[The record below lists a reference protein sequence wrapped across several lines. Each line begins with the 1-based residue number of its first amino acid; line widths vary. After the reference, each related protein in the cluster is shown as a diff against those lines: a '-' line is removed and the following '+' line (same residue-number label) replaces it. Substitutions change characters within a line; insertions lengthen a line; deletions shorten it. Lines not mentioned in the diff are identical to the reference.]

1 MADGTPGTPGRLLTL
16 LSLLQT
22 PREWPGPEL
31 ARRLEVSERTVRN
44 DVERL
49 RQLGYPV
56 HASRGAAGG
65 YRLAAGQAMPPLLLD
80 DEEAV
85 AVAVALGA
93 SQASV
98 VGMEETSLRA
108 LTKLLQVL
116 PTRLRGQVDALR
128 ASTVRA
134 APRRRGPEVAGALLA
149 DLASCIR
156 DREVVRFGY
165 ADHTGAATER
175 RAEPYRLVSLGQ
187 RWYLVA
193 HDLGRD
199 DWRTFRVDRVRELR
213 GVGHRFRP
221 RELPAEDLAAY
232 VAQRTRSVQQQVTG
246 VVVLEASAAS
256 VEERMGWWTTGSIEV
271 LGQERCRVRIA
282 GRSTEDVAFW
292 VGALGVDFTAEGP
305 PELLEAVRAV
315 ERRYGNATRGDG
327 GYTGDAQLKR
337 G

>member
-1 MADGTPGTPGRLLTL
+1 MTMTEGTPTTSGRLLSL

-31 ARRLEVSERTVRN
+31 ARRLAVSERTVRN

-49 RQLGYPV
+49 RRLGYPV
-56 HASRGAAGG
+56 RATRGAAGG

-80 DEEAV
+80 DAEAV

-93 SQASV
+93 ANASV
-98 VGMEETSLRA
+98 AGMEETSLGA

-134 APRRRGPEVAGALLA
+134 APRRRGPEVSGAVLA
-149 DLASCIR
+149 DLAACIR

-165 ADHTGAATER
+165 ADHVGATTER

-193 HDLGRD
+193 HDLVRE
-199 DWRTFRVDRVRELR
+199 DWRTFRVDRLREPR
-213 GVGHRFRP
+213 GVGHRFRA

-232 VAQRTRSVQQQVTG
+232 VAARTRSVQQQVTG
-246 VVVLEASAAS
+246 QVVIEASAAL
-256 VEERMGWWTTGSIEV
+256 VEERMGWWTQGSIEV
-271 LGQERCRVRIA
+271 LGDDRCRVRIA
-282 GRSTEDVAFW
+282 GRSADDIAFW
-292 VGALGVDFTAEGP
+292 VGVLAVDFTVEGP
-305 PELLEAVRAV
+305 PELRDAVRTLE
-315 ERRYGNATRGDG
+315 ERYAAATRP
-327 GYTGDAQLKR
+327 
-337 G
+337 

>member
-1 MADGTPGTPGRLLTL
+1 MTEGTPTTSGRLLSL

-31 ARRLEVSERTVRN
+31 ARRLAVSERTVRN

-49 RQLGYPV
+49 RRLGYPV
-56 HASRGAAGG
+56 RATRGAAGG

-80 DEEAV
+80 DAEAV

-93 SQASV
+93 AHASV
-98 VGMEETSLRA
+98 VGMEETSLGA

-134 APRRRGPEVAGALLA
+134 TPRRRGPEVSGAVLA
-149 DLASCIR
+149 DLAGCIR

-165 ADHTGAATER
+165 ADHAGATTER

-193 HDLGRD
+193 TT
-199 DWRTFRVDRVRELR
+199 W
-213 GVGHRFRP
+213 
-221 RELPAEDLAAY
+221 
-232 VAQRTRSVQQQVTG
+232 
-246 VVVLEASAAS
+246 SA
-256 VEERMGWWTTGSIEV
+256 TTGEPS
-271 LGQERCRVRIA
+271 G
-282 GRSTEDVAFW
+282 ST
-292 VGALGVDFTAEGP
+292 GC
-305 PELLEAVRAV
+305 
-315 ERRYGNATRGDG
+315 ATRGAWG
-327 GYTGDAQLKR
+327 TGSGR
-337 G
+337 GSCRPRTSRRTSPRAPGRSSSRSPGRS